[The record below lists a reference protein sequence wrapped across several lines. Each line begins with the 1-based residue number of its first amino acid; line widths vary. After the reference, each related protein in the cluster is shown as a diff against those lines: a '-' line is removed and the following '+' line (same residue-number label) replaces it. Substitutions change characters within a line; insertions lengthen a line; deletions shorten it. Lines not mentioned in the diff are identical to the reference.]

1 MLFAKDFRKIAR
13 ESLKG
18 KWILAVLVC
27 LVAFFLGADPVP
39 TGSNGSANLNL
50 NEGSV
55 STLQSGSQNGAIQ
68 EGMFNDALWGIILP
82 IVTGIM
88 VVAVIY
94 IIVVMII
101 GGAVT
106 LGLCKFNLELVDK
119 KNPQF
124 TDLFSCFDRFG
135 AGFCV
140 QFLRGLFTFLWSLL
154 FVIPGIIASYRY
166 AMAAYILAEHPG
178 MTASEAIDASKQMM
192 AGNKWR
198 LFCLEF
204 SFIGWDILCI
214 FTLGIGFL
222 VLNPY
227 KEAAYAAFY
236 REISGTWERI
246 REEIPEKTQEEEP
259 RVYYHEV

>member
-1 MLFAKDFRKIAR
+1 MLYAKDFRKIAR
-13 ESLKG
+13 ESLRG

-27 LVAFFLGADPVP
+27 LVAFFLGANPVS
-39 TGSNGSANLNL
+39 TGSNGSANFNFDEESL
-50 NEGSV
+50 
-55 STLQSGSQNGAIQ
+55 STLQGSDVSNGVIQ
-68 EGMFNDALWGIILP
+68 GGVANDMLWGIILP

-88 VVAVIY
+88 VLIVIY
-94 IIVVMII
+94 AIAILII

-106 LGLCKFNLELVDK
+106 LGLCKFNLGLVDK
-119 KNPQF
+119 KEPKF

-154 FVIPGIIASYRY
+154 FIIPGIIASYRY
-166 AMAAYILAEHPG
+166 AMAAYILTEHPE
-178 MTASEAIDASKQMM
+178 MSASEAIAASKQMM
-192 AGNKWR
+192 VGNKWR

-236 REISGTWERI
+236 REVSGTWERI
-246 REEIPEKTQEEEP
+246 REEIPNEQQAEQ